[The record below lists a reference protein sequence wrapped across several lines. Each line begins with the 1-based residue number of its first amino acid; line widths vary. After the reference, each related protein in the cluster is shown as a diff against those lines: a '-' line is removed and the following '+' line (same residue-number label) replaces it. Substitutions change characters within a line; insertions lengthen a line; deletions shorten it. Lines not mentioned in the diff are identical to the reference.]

1 MFGKR
6 ASVHGVARIAPKI
19 APVLSALAVDNAF
32 NPVNVGI
39 FLAALLF
46 GMNA

>member
-6 ASVHGVARIAPKI
+6 APVYVVARAVP
-19 APVLSALAVDNAF
+19 AVPAWLAVDSVF

>member
-6 ASVHGVARIAPKI
+6 APVYAVAKVAP
-19 APVLSALAVDNAF
+19 ALPAWLAVDSAF

>member
-6 ASVHGVARIAPKI
+6 ALVIHTK
-19 APVLSALAVDNAF
+19 ALALPAWLMTDSAF

-39 FLAALLF
+39 FMAALLF

>member
-6 ASVHGVARIAPKI
+6 APVYAVAKAIPAL
-19 APVLSALAVDNAF
+19 PVWLAADSPF
-32 NPVNVGI
+32 NPVHIGI

>member
-6 ASVHGVARIAPKI
+6 APSYAIAKA
-19 APVLSALAVDNAF
+19 APPPPVWLAVDSVF

>member
-6 ASVHGVARIAPKI
+6 AASYAIAKT
-19 APVLSALAVDNAF
+19 APALPAWLAIDSAF

>member
-6 ASVHGVARIAPKI
+6 APAYVAARTLPPL
-19 APVLSALAVDNAF
+19 PVWLAVDSMF

>member
-6 ASVHGVARIAPKI
+6 TPSYAIAKA
-19 APVLSALAVDNAF
+19 APLLPVWLAVDSAF

-39 FLAALLF
+39 FMAALLF

>member
-1 MFGKR
+1 MFGKH
-6 ASVHGVARIAPKI
+6 APAYIAAKVAAAP
-19 APVLSALAVDNAF
+19 AWLAVDSVF

>member
-6 ASVHGVARIAPKI
+6 TSSYAVAKVAPSL
-19 APVLSALAVDNAF
+19 PVWLAVDSAF

>member
-6 ASVHGVARIAPKI
+6 ASLYAMAKVATPLPAW
-19 APVLSALAVDNAF
+19 LATDSAF

>member
-6 ASVHGVARIAPKI
+6 APAYIAAKAVALPAWL
-19 APVLSALAVDNAF
+19 AADSAL

>member
-6 ASVHGVARIAPKI
+6 VSDYAAAKGTPAL
-19 APVLSALAVDNAF
+19 PVWLAADTAF

>member
-6 ASVHGVARIAPKI
+6 APAYAISKAAP
-19 APVLSALAVDNAF
+19 ALPVWLAADSAF
-32 NPVNVGI
+32 NTVNVGI

>member
-6 ASVHGVARIAPKI
+6 APAYITAKVAA
-19 APVLSALAVDNAF
+19 APVWLAADSAF
-32 NPVNVGI
+32 NPVNVDI